1 MSNHVECG
9 CRLHAQYL
17 TIKWVYIFC
26 FFFFREREKERRRDD
41 DMMVLFPCCPRVC
54 DTTNVNATQQQ
65 CFVICVATDLIRE
78 AKGSKCNLEI

>member
-1 MSNHVECG
+1 MSVACTVFDNKMG
-9 CRLHAQYL
+9 L
-17 TIKWVYIFC
+17 YIL
-26 FFFFREREKERRRDD
+26 FFLFREREKERRRDD